1 MIMMN
6 IYMCILFYKKYNKNK
21 YFKKEKY
28 ILPESD
34 IEKLL
39 ISLNN
44 IIK

>member
-6 IYMCILFYKKYNKNK
+6 MYMCILFYKKYNKNK
-21 YFKKEKY
+21 SLVKKEKY

-39 ISLNN
+39 I
-44 IIK
+44 IY